1 MHLVFVRIQERS
13 GTHDMMPLSSLAF
26 PDVVLQQAIRQQAA
40 RLDNYMRIVDLRRM
54 AQISC
59 GATQESIESHTFPHK
74 YKRVRVSVFI
84 MTTGYNCSY
93 MNSRIC
99 S

>member
-1 MHLVFVRIQERS
+1 
-13 GTHDMMPLSSLAF
+13 MMPISSLAF

-74 YKRVRVSVFI
+74 YKRVSISVFI
-84 MTTGYNCSY
+84 ARTEYHCNYINNC
-93 MNSRIC
+93 IC